1 MSDALPL
8 PPRPDLE
15 QYRKLAKDLQRACRS
30 TEPSAI
36 SDWAADWVRTLAA
49 LRRRDGRRIRAEVAR
64 HWWDT
69 PDEVAREAAAIE
81 RRWQQLTATP
91 PRAGRCQLSDAQF
104 FIARE
109 HGFASWPAFAA
120 HLNDL
125 AYDDSPV
132 AVFESAVDA
141 IVAGDTTTLEAL
153 LRAHPGVA
161 RARSTRDHRSTLL
174 HYVSANGVEDFR
186 QQTPPNIVAITSLL
200 LAAGAEVDAAS
211 EAYGGGSTT
220 LGLVATSVHPKE
232 AGVQM
237 ALLELLLDHGANV
250 NRPGVAGNQHS
261 IVWGSLA
268 NGQGRAAQFFAD
280 RGAPLTLREAAGVGR
295 LDVVRRSFNEQ
306 GHPQPGVSEEELAE
320 SLRYACGYGHTEVA
334 RFLLERGADP
344 NVANQQGEATLH
356 WAMWGPHVEIVE
368 MLLARGVRVDVN
380 DGARQATPLDWA
392 IWAWGRASNAYE
404 RDRARQA
411 AALLV
416 RAGAVPALEPL
427 DPGLV
432 DAISA
437 DAEMM
442 RALGR
447 STDLR
452 AT

>member
-8 PPRPDLE
+8 PTRPNLE

-36 SDWAADWVRTLAA
+36 RDWAADWVRTLAA
-49 LRRRDGRRIRAEVAR
+49 LRRRDGRRIQAEVAQ

-69 PDEVAREAAAIE
+69 PDAVARGAGAIE
-81 RRWQQLTATP
+81 RRWQRLTAAP
-91 PRAGRCQLSDAQF
+91 PRSGRCQLSDAQF

-109 HGFASWPAFAA
+109 HGFASWPAFSA
-120 HLNDL
+120 HLNAL
-125 AYDDSPV
+125 AHDDSPV

-141 IVAGDTTTLEAL
+141 IVAGDVTTLEAL
-153 LRAHPGVA
+153 LRAHPGLA

-200 LAAGAEVDAAS
+200 LSAGAEVDAAS

-220 LGLVATSVHPKE
+220 LGLVATSVHPEE
-232 AGVQM
+232 AGVQI
-237 ALLELLLDHGANV
+237 ALLEMLLEHGAHV
-250 NRPGVAGNQHS
+250 DQPGVAGNQSS
-261 IVWGSLA
+261 IVWSCLA
-268 NGQGRAAQFFAD
+268 NGQGHAAQFFAD
-280 RGAPLTLREAAGVGR
+280 RGAPITLREAAGVGR
-295 LDVVRRSFNEQ
+295 LDVVRRSFDEQ
-306 GHPQPGVSEEELAE
+306 GEPRPGVTREELDEA
-320 SLRYACGYGHTEVA
+320 LLYACGYGHAEVV
-334 RFLLERGADP
+334 RFLLERSADP
-344 NVANQQGEATLH
+344 NVVNNRGETTLH
-356 WAMWGPHVEIVE
+356 WAMWGPHVEIVG
-368 MLLARGVRVDVN
+368 MLLARGVRVDVK
-380 DGARQATPLDWA
+380 DGALQTPLDWA
-392 IWAWGRASNAYE
+392 VRAFGRASSADG

-416 RAGAVPALEPL
+416 GAGAVAALERL
-427 DPGLV
+427 DPGLI

-447 STDLR
+447 STEPR
-452 AT
+452 ST